1 MKFPQL
7 FIVVQRRPISYGSN
21 FQPLLDVFTKCTY
34 FFQSKAIV
42 AFTMTF
48 QQSGIP
54 VLNVCILVMVAKE
67 EFQFYPCKYQKT
79 DQKLFVEQFMDD
91 LRFSFFERE

>member
-54 VLNVCILVMVAKE
+54 VLNVCIQVAEIQVVIFVIFSKKE
-67 EFQFYPCKYQKT
+67 EACRTIYVSC
-79 DQKLFVEQFMDD
+79 V
-91 LRFSFFERE
+91 